1 VILNRVPKKDSLIN
15 RRIRIDN
22 KCCSLCEVEEE
33 CISHLFFTCNV
44 SRVVWNQCNKWIG
57 INNVQLF
64 KLKQHFQQFYLTE
77 LNNKQNG
84 VWKCMWM
91 AIVWVIIFRD
101 ETVDAK
107 EVFTMAQLKTWGWI
121 INKYSKLSFTYS
133 Y

>member
-1 VILNRVPKKDSLIN
+1 
-15 RRIRIDN
+15 
-22 KCCSLCEVEEE
+22 VE
-33 CISHLFFTCNV
+33 SV
-44 SRVVWNQCNKWIG
+44 YKWIG